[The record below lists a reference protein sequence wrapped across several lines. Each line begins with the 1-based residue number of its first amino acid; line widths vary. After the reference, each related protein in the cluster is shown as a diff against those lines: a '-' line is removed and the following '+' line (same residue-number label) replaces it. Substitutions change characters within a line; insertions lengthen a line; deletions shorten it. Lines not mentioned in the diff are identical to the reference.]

1 MHNIFEATANY
12 VMVNILDEFIYKS
25 KIFSLEF
32 LNSRLEAFPYNQLKS
47 NNKIPATNALNI
59 LQKKKLKMSSSE
71 MVCFCRYFALLVGDK
86 VKDIIANEEK
96 EKKSSVWALY
106 IQLRKIVSI
115 VTSPRLAMS
124 HMYQLEIIIPEFLY
138 SYKSLYEA
146 LKFKF
151 HNMTHYI
158 RTIFDNGPLI
168 DYWTMRF
175 ESKHR
180 EHKLTAATTSNKVN
194 ILKTLTTKS
203 QLRLTYMKAEKY
215 LENFNNEVKLHDH
228 EDIGPRSHQMYFPA
242 SELGE
247 KIISTNFAKF
257 QGREYKT
264 NMGLVLEMGEN
275 DLLNFRKIV
284 EIFVKGKDIY
294 LLSNH

>member
-1 MHNIFEATANY
+1 
-12 VMVNILDEFIYKS
+12 
-25 KIFSLEF
+25 
-32 LNSRLEAFPYNQLKS
+32 
-47 NNKIPATNALNI
+47 
-59 LQKKKLKMSSSE
+59 
-71 MVCFCRYFALLVGDK
+71 
-86 VKDIIANEEK
+86 
-96 EKKSSVWALY
+96 
-106 IQLRKIVSI
+106 
-115 VTSPRLAMS
+115 
-124 HMYQLEIIIPEFLY
+124 
-138 SYKSLYEA
+138 
-146 LKFKF
+146 
-151 HNMTHYI
+151 
-158 RTIFDNGPLI
+158 
-168 DYWTMRF
+168 
-175 ESKHR
+175 
-180 EHKLTAATTSNKVN
+180 
-194 ILKTLTTKS
+194 
-203 QLRLTYMKAEKY
+203 MKAEKY